1 MTWFGF
7 LRENALIVCDP
18 LWEVPITSKVTLCP
32 WDLEGQ
38 MLFLVFP
45 FARIIQSFENNFSRT
60 TGRMVFLGGTS
71 GEEAVCQCRRCKRL
85 RFDPWVRKIL
95 WRREWQPI
103 SILTW
108 RIPWAEELDRLQS
121 TGSQRVRHN
130 WSDLAYTNTCI
141 HTYAFSYIYMCIHK
155 CVCIHNAHNRGNVT

>member
-85 RFDPWVRKIL
+85 GFNPWGGKIPGEGCGNPL
-95 WRREWQPI
+95 QYSYLENPMGRGAWQA
-103 SILTW
+103 TV
-108 RIPWAEELDRLQS
+108 
-121 TGSQRVRHN
+121 QRVAQSQTQLK
-130 WSDLAYTNTCI
+130 WLG
-141 HTYAFSYIYMCIHK
+141 TYIQVEYK
-155 CVCIHNAHNRGNVT
+155 LP